1 MSCGKIFLFND
12 IKALPINTALLVLVS
27 VSAISIT
34 VIVLVFACAFEK
46 AKFWSNNTDVQR

>member
-12 IKALPINTALLVLVS
+12 IKALPNTALLVLVS